1 MFGFSD
7 SDFRRGALGA
17 LTGFGISLI
26 SSPVL
31 KYVIPIVAAGI
42 ITIAIGKFDHRLR
55 NQYGVLG
62 SGVFAGLL
70 YLLQPVQDTAEK
82 FIKGGVSLFSSFLLT
97 VFGYF
102 ASHALVDFQNKSGDG
117 TNDDDFSL

>member
-1 MFGFSD
+1 MFSFSD

-17 LTGFGISLI
+17 LTGFGVSLI

-31 KYVIPIVAAGI
+31 KYVIPIVATGI
-42 ITIAIGKFDHRLR
+42 IAIAIGKFDHRLK

-62 SGVFAGLL
+62 SGVFAGIL
-70 YLLQPVQDTAEK
+70 YFLQPVQDTAENL
-82 FIKGGVSLFSSFLLT
+82 IEGGVSLFSSFLLT

-102 ASHALVDFQNKSGDG
+102 ASHALVDLRNENGDE
-117 TNDDDFSL
+117 TNEDDFSL